1 MTSDRPYRKALSV
14 DMAVQILLEGR
25 GKQWDS
31 SVVNAFLEIIANLV
45 DEKTKSNPLEQQPTL
60 SLSQ

>member
-1 MTSDRPYRKALSV
+1 
-14 DMAVQILLEGR
+14 MAVQILLEGR

-31 SVVNAFLEIIANLV
+31 SVVSAFLEIIANLV